1 MIRGAAQRIQFSLWV
16 VGFLAIAYCAALGL
30 YTRLQQ
36 AEGNWELDHRLK
48 SNAASAGPV
57 TARPAGGG
65 LIGRLQIPRLQLSA
79 IVFEGTDAAVLD
91 CGIGHLTGSPLPG
104 EPGNVVLAGHRDT
117 FFRSLRNIRD
127 GDVIRLITERGTR
140 SYAVE
145 SIWVI
150 DPSETSVFDSTPAAT
165 LTLITCYPFR
175 YLGRAPQRFVVRC
188 AARR

>member
-16 VGFLAIAYCAALGL
+16 VGFLALAYCAALGL

-36 AEGNWELDHRLK
+36 AAGSWELDHRLK
-48 SNAASAGPV
+48 SNAAPAGAV

-65 LIGRLQIPRLQLSA
+65 LIGRLEIPRLRLSA

-104 EPGNVVLAGHRDT
+104 EAGNVVLAGHRDT

-127 GDVIRLITERGTR
+127 GDVIRLTTERGTR

-145 SIWVI
+145 SIRVI
-150 DPSETSVFDSTPAAT
+150 NPSETSVFDSTSAAT
-165 LTLITCYPFR
+165 LTLVTCYPFR
-175 YLGRAPQRFVVRC
+175 YFGRAPQRFVVRC